1 MEVKT
6 IELQN
11 LEHGGAPPRHWYIL
25 AFDSKEEA
33 EQAESALNLLM
44 RMDEELRELPVA
56 KTKARHMSKA
66 ELLQQPD

>member
-33 EQAESALNLLM
+33 EEVKKALNLLI
-44 RMDEELRELPVA
+44 RMNKELRELPVA
-56 KTKARHMSKA
+56 KTRHISK
-66 ELLQQPD
+66 EGLEE